1 MELLI
6 PISAKQREKLYQW
19 RDAFIDI
26 EWERNIKSA
35 ILTDYVILDF
45 PVIEGTPY
53 ADELFTIEQSWAEY
67 LYTYSS
73 DRNTFDRKCQFIIDN
88 MPTKDMFK
96 DHSLFLL
103 KESLKIFSPYS
114 NKAKELLTKLESLSD

>member
-26 EWERNIKSA
+26 GWERNIKNI
-35 ILTDYVILDF
+35 ILTDYVILEF

-53 ADELFTIEQSWAEY
+53 TNELFTIEQSWAEY

>member
-96 DHSLFLL
+96 DHSLFL
-103 KESLKIFSPYS
+103 
-114 NKAKELLTKLESLSD
+114 